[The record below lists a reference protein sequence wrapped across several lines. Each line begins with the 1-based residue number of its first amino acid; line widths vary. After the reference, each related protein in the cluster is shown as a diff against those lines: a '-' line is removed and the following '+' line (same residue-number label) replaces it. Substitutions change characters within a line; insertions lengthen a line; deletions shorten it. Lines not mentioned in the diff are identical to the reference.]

1 MKAWR
6 LILDAACGGAE
17 NMAKD
22 EAVLSSLDSGL
33 TRTPTLRFYSWLQP
47 TISIGYLQ
55 RAGRL
60 ADKGLPVVRRI
71 TGGRAVLH
79 DRELTY
85 SIASSLEDRTFG
97 NITETYLLIS
107 RCIVEALNDLSI
119 EAAIAPGRAIRE
131 GPANDDCFH
140 SPSRHEVLVSG
151 KKLVGSAQRRLKN
164 AFVQHGSIL
173 FDVNKP
179 LYEGVFGPG
188 SSGGIACVRDFS
200 QISEDALISALV
212 KNLSIGL
219 KARFSPAGLTSN
231 EESMM
236 RGLYRGRYADPE
248 WNSPAPYL
256 KDEAG
261 PLGAPSA

>member
-6 LILDAACGGAE
+6 LILDAARSGAE

-33 TRTPTLRFYSWLQP
+33 TQTPTLRFYSWLQP
-47 TISIGYLQ
+47 TISIGCLQ
-55 RAGRL
+55 QAGRL
-60 ADKGLPVVRRI
+60 VDKGLPVVRRI

-79 DRELTY
+79 DAELTY
-85 SIASSLEDRTFG
+85 SITGSLEDRTFG
-97 NITETYLLIS
+97 GITETYLLIS

-119 EAAIAPGRAIRE
+119 EAAIAPGRVTR
-131 GPANDDCFH
+131 GTPANDDCFH
-140 SPSRHEVLVSG
+140 CPSRHEVLVSG

-188 SSGGIACVRDFS
+188 SSGGVACIRDFS
-200 QISEDALISALV
+200 QLSADALISALV
-212 KNLSIGL
+212 KKLGVGL
-219 KARFSPAGLTSN
+219 KAKFSPSGLTGS

-236 RGLYRGRYADPE
+236 QGLYRGRYATHE
-248 WNSPAPYL
+248 WNSPALHL

-261 PLGAPSA
+261 LSGAPST